1 MIKII
6 KKLFKYF
13 MIALGIIIMFPTLI
27 ALILQIP
34 QVQTLIVKR
43 ITNHFS
49 EQIRSTIS
57 VGKFEYRFFNK
68 LALSDILIKDKNDDT
83 LVFVKKLSAGIKYI
97 DLKNNSFTVGKID
110 LIDPVLGLIT
120 DSTGEMNLAW
130 YLDLLKNP
138 ATTKARSKGV
148 IKINQIDISDARV
161 SIVSKNK
168 TKSNSPIDFNNLRLT
183 SVNGIIEDL
192 TIRDDTTSFN
202 LYNLGFT
209 ESSGFE
215 VKRMN
220 SDVILAENNFVL
232 NSTYINCDSSILNV
246 DHFKVH
252 ADSSGSF
259 KRFIEEVK
267 LDILLKKSLVSFSD
281 LKYFFPSDWKM
292 NESFW
297 LSGKLI
303 GTIAELRGRDIELSF
318 GDHTM
323 INCDFDVSGLPKIE
337 NSFIYLGVN
346 TLKTDAADIEKIKIP
361 GKGSIKLPDLFSKLG
376 IVSFDGSFT
385 GFTTDFV
392 TYGNFRTSIG
402 TIRTDISLRPEESKR
417 FKIKGLVSLSNI
429 SLGELTGKPELY
441 GNLSMRA
448 DVDGYAFSLRK
459 YNGKY

>member
-1 MIKII
+1 
-6 KKLFKYF
+6 

-27 ALILQIP
+27 ALTLQIP
-34 QVQTLIVKR
+34 LVQTLIVKR

-220 SDVILAENNFVL
+220 SDVILAENTV
-232 NSTYINCDSSILNV
+232 T
-246 DHFKVH
+246 
-252 ADSSGSF
+252 
-259 KRFIEEVK
+259 
-267 LDILLKKSLVSFSD
+267 
-281 LKYFFPSDWKM
+281 
-292 NESFW
+292 
-297 LSGKLI
+297 
-303 GTIAELRGRDIELSF
+303 
-318 GDHTM
+318 
-323 INCDFDVSGLPKIE
+323 
-337 NSFIYLGVN
+337 
-346 TLKTDAADIEKIKIP
+346 AA
-361 GKGSIKLPDLFSKLG
+361 
-376 IVSFDGSFT
+376 
-385 GFTTDFV
+385 
-392 TYGNFRTSIG
+392 Y
-402 TIRTDISLRPEESKR
+402 
-417 FKIKGLVSLSNI
+417 
-429 SLGELTGKPELY
+429 
-441 GNLSMRA
+441 
-448 DVDGYAFSLRK
+448 
-459 YNGKY
+459 

>member
-183 SVNGIIEDL
+183 SVNGIH
-192 TIRDDTTSFN
+192 RPCC
-202 LYNLGFT
+202 
-209 ESSGFE
+209 
-215 VKRMN
+215 R
-220 SDVILAENNFVL
+220 A
-232 NSTYINCDSSILNV
+232 
-246 DHFKVH
+246 
-252 ADSSGSF
+252 
-259 KRFIEEVK
+259 
-267 LDILLKKSLVSFSD
+267 
-281 LKYFFPSDWKM
+281 
-292 NESFW
+292 
-297 LSGKLI
+297 
-303 GTIAELRGRDIELSF
+303 
-318 GDHTM
+318 
-323 INCDFDVSGLPKIE
+323 
-337 NSFIYLGVN
+337 
-346 TLKTDAADIEKIKIP
+346 
-361 GKGSIKLPDLFSKLG
+361 
-376 IVSFDGSFT
+376 
-385 GFTTDFV
+385 
-392 TYGNFRTSIG
+392 RTA
-402 TIRTDISLRPEESKR
+402 K
-417 FKIKGLVSLSNI
+417 
-429 SLGELTGKPELY
+429 
-441 GNLSMRA
+441 
-448 DVDGYAFSLRK
+448 
-459 YNGKY
+459 